1 VKRFMLLCL
10 GTSAALGGLS
20 ACGRSSSPWG
30 TMTGFNPQIQR
41 AASYRLEPR
50 TTLNVNHPAFLHLE
64 GVERGEPTLLVSSFG
79 VFGGDA
85 VRRLRGLNGLL
96 SGRNLTTDVITDQ
109 VVWPNEVKA
118 VPQSVLPGAY
128 LVAGGFLVPGKTGA
142 LTMVQPNGAI
152 QNLTKPGVVT
162 EKKGGWF
169 YHRVMWRDMDGDG
182 RLDILTARAQKPII
196 GSAQGE
202 LLWLKNDPSN
212 NGFWKETVIAQGP
225 DVHFRLADLDG
236 DGREEILASEFFSKR
251 FSVHWKEANGWR
263 SRTIDNQ
270 CGSAFDLEVADL
282 NGDGRRDVVLT
293 NHENNAKAGAFA
305 YEVPQDWKTA
315 SWPRHTLAQGIQ
327 TRQKGPNQASPG
339 APLVIP
345 AVTRGQKPVILLAGD
360 GSQRVHIV
368 APVSPDRADWR
379 YQLTDGANL
388 GCTVG
393 QLEAADLDGDGAYE
407 VFAPAYDKHQIH
419 VFTLRNTAA
428 SPRRR

>member
-1 VKRFMLLCL
+1 L
-10 GTSAALGGLS
+10 ANA
-20 ACGRSSSPWG
+20 
-30 TMTGFNPQIQR
+30 TGFNAQAQR
-41 AASYRLEPR
+41 SAAYRLEPR
-50 TTLNVNHPAFLHLE
+50 TTLDINHPAFLHLE

-85 VRRLRGLNGLL
+85 VRRVRGLNGLL
-96 SGRNLTTDVITDQ
+96 SGRGLTTDVLTTQ

-142 LTMVQPNGAI
+142 LTMVQPNGTI
-152 QNLTKPGVVT
+152 RNLTAPGVVT

-182 RLDILTARAQKPII
+182 RLDILTARAHKPMI
-196 GSAQGE
+196 GPAQGE
-202 LLWLKNDPSN
+202 LLWLKNDPSTR
-212 NGFWKETVIAQGP
+212 GFWKETVIAQGP

-236 DGREEILASEFFSKR
+236 DGREEILSSEFFAKR
-251 FSVHWKEANGWR
+251 FSVQWQEGNTWR
-263 SRTIDNQ
+263 SRVIDNQ

-293 NHENNAKAGAFA
+293 NHESNANAGAFA

-315 SWPRHTLAQGIQ
+315 QWPRHTLARGIQ

-339 APLVIP
+339 APIVIP
-345 AVTRGQKPVILLAGD
+345 AAQPGQKPVVLLAGD

-368 APVSPDRADWR
+368 APLSSDRNDWR
-379 YQLTDGANL
+379 YQLTDGADL

-407 VFAPAYDKHQIH
+407 VFAPAYDKHKIH
-419 VFTLRNTAA
+419 VFTLRGPAA
-428 SPRRR
+428 SNRRR

>member
-1 VKRFMLLCL
+1 MKRLLI
-10 GTSAALGGLS
+10 AGLS
-20 ACGRSSSPWG
+20 TTTALTALAACGRTP
-30 TMTGFNPQIQR
+30 TPLANANGFNAQAQR
-41 AASYRLEPR
+41 SAAYRLEPR
-50 TTLNVNHPAFLHLE
+50 TTLDINHPAFLHLE

-85 VRRLRGLNGLL
+85 VRRVRGLNGLL
-96 SGRNLTTDVITDQ
+96 SGRSLSTDVLTTK

-142 LTMVQPNGAI
+142 LTMVQPNGTLR
-152 QNLTKPGVVT
+152 NLTAPGVVT

-182 RLDILTARAQKPII
+182 RLDILTARAHKPML
-196 GSAQGE
+196 GPAQGE
-202 LLWLKNDPSN
+202 LLWLKNDPT
-212 NGFWKETVIAQGP
+212 GRGYWKETVIAQGP

-236 DGREEILASEFFSKR
+236 DGREEILSSEFFSKR
-251 FSVHWKEANGWR
+251 FSVQWQEGNTWR
-263 SRTIDNQ
+263 SRVIDNK

-293 NHENNAKAGAFA
+293 NHESNANAGAFA
-305 YEVPQDWKTA
+305 YEIPQDWKTA
-315 SWPRHTLAQGIQ
+315 LWPRHTLARGIQ

-345 AVTRGQKPVILLAGD
+345 AAQPRQKPVILLAGD

-368 APVSPDRADWR
+368 APLSTDRTDWR
-379 YQLTDGANL
+379 YQLIDGANL

-393 QLEAADLDGDGAYE
+393 QLEAADLDDDGAYE
-407 VFAPAYDKHQIH
+407 VFAPAYDKHKIH
-419 VFTLRNTAA
+419 VFTLRGPAA
-428 SPRRR
+428 FNRRR